1 MINIK
6 DVSINNTTL
15 KSFVPVSLY
24 ESILFL
30 LGFLGGSG
38 AKNLPT
44 MQKIHLGQGDPL

>member
-6 DVSINNTTL
+6 DVSINNTL
-15 KSFVPVSLY
+15 KYFVPVSLY

-30 LGFLGGSG
+30 LGFHGGSG

-44 MQKIHLGQGDPL
+44 MQKTYLGQGDSL